1 METSRWFKGLP
12 TALAALVLVS
22 AFGAGA
28 GKAEELTVASSTT
41 VANAVLLPYK
51 ERIERLSGFELYVEP
66 VGSGNSLRAL
76 AEGRADIAAVSAPL
90 VDVVT
95 KVNTQ
100 SPGSVDGRRLLQH
113 DIGST
118 RVAFIVHPSNPV
130 KDLSFE
136 QVTDILAGRITFWN
150 QLGGMNQPIEL
161 ITDPGGGG
169 IRTMVEM
176 TIGEW
181 GDVMIDPR
189 TVQSAALVPLVVSKM
204 PNAIGLSTGTAVD
217 NGVFAL
223 RLDRVI
229 EQPLFLITLGEP
241 DPRLKKLIEA
251 VRSITLGKKAGV

>member
-1 METSRWFKGLP
+1 MS
-12 TALAALVLVS
+12 
-22 AFGAGA
+22 
-28 GKAEELTVASSTT
+28 
-41 VANAVLLPYK
+41 
-51 ERIERLSGFELYVEP
+51 
-66 VGSGNSLRAL
+66 
-76 AEGRADIAAVSAPL
+76 EGRSDIAAVSAPL

-100 SPGSVDGRRLLQH
+100 SPGAVDARKLVQH

-118 RVAFIVHPSNPV
+118 RVAFVVHPSNPV

-150 QLGGMNQPIEL
+150 QLGGVNLPIEL
-161 ITDPGGGG
+161 ITEPEGGG
-169 IRTMVEM
+169 IRTMVEK

-181 GDVMIDPR
+181 GDVMIKPR

-217 NGVFAL
+217 NEVYEL
-223 RLDRVI
+223 RLNRVI
-229 EQPLFLITLGEP
+229 EQPLFLITRGEP
-241 DPRLKKLIEA
+241 NGRLKKLIEA